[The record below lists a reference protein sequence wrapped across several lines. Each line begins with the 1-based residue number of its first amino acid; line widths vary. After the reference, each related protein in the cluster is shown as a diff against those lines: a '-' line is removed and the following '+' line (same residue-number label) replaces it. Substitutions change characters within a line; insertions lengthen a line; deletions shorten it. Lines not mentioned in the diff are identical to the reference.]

1 MSLNDALTA
10 YAQGNHA
17 QAYRLAQAVTEA
29 EPNNENAWV
38 LLLTLAETDA
48 EKAEIAERILQ
59 INPQNPAALQYQV
72 KHGQRD
78 LSKDAKVYEMLWDC
92 EFCASPKL
100 LGKTHRFCPH
110 CGAPQAADKR
120 YFPEEEDKIAVQD
133 HQYFGADKLCPAC
146 GTANSGQADFCQQ
159 CGSPLD
165 GSKQVEQRGD
175 QLRASGES
183 DFRALDEPAE
193 DKKAGGKK
201 GCSWIVLAVFALIIG
216 SILVVMLWTKEASAV
231 LEAHQWTRIINVE
244 RYGPQSDSEWCDSLP
259 RNAYNVDRKE
269 EVRSHR
275 QVPDGEKCD
284 TRRVDQGDGTYVERQ
299 ECHMVYRKEPVYD
312 TRCYFTV
319 DRWAY
324 ARKLETKA
332 ADKKPYWPK
341 LDLVREGTCNGCE
354 RAGERNESYVLHFS
368 LHNGKENTPFTCEVP
383 FEQWDRA
390 QVNSKWKLE
399 VGVLMGEARCD
410 SLQLQ

>member
-17 QAYRLAQAVTEA
+17 QAYRLAKTVTQA

-38 LLLTLAETDA
+38 LLLTLAESDA
-48 EKAEIAERILQ
+48 EKAEIAKRILHL
-59 INPQNPAALQYQV
+59 NPQNPAALQYQV

-78 LSKDAKVYEMLWDC
+78 LSKDVKVYEMLWDC
-92 EFCASPKL
+92 EFCGSDKL

-165 GSKQVEQRGD
+165 GSKQVAQRDD
-175 QLRASGES
+175 QLRADGDAE
-183 DFRALDEPAE
+183 FRSLEAFANT
-193 DKKAGGKK
+193 KKTGGKK
-201 GCSWIVLAVFALIIG
+201 GCSWIVLAVIALIIG
-216 SILVVMLWTKEASAV
+216 GILVFAFWTKETSAV
-231 LEAHQWTRIINVE
+231 LETHQWTRSIDVE
-244 RYGPQSDSEWCDSLP
+244 RYGAQSDREWCDQMP
-259 RNAYNVDRKE
+259 RDAYHVDRKNE
-269 EVRSHR
+269 IRSYR
-275 QVPDGEKCD
+275 QVPDGEKCN
-284 TRRVDQGDGTYVERQ
+284 TRRVDQGDGTYIEKQ
-299 ECHMVYRKEPVYD
+299 ECHTVYRKEPIYD

-319 DRWAY
+319 DRWAHE
-324 ARKLETKA
+324 RSIKA
-332 ADKKPYWPK
+332 NATDKKPYWPE
-341 LDLVREGTCNGCE
+341 VRLAQEGTCKGCE
-354 RAGERNESYVLHFS
+354 RLSGRSEHYNLQFS
-368 LHNGKENTPFTCEVP
+368 LIDGKEKTLFSCEVP
-383 FEQWDRA
+383 FEQWQRA
-390 QVNSKWKLE
+390 QVKSRWKVE
-399 VGVLMGEARCD
+399 VGMLIGEARCD